1 MISETLKGVSH
12 VLNGFRLIQSRG
24 IKRYVAIP
32 TLINLILFSFAIWYG
47 YTEIDQFLDQK
58 LPDWLSWLEFIIK
71 PIFFITSLVVVFF
84 TFTIVANLFG
94 FPFNSVLSEKIEQN
108 LSHETNIKKSSEKKG
123 YLQLLKNAGL
133 GLGSELRKLLYMAT
147 RAIPLIII
155 TFIPGVNA
163 LAPFLWFLFSA
174 WMLAIEYLDY
184 PMGNHDLNFKQQLIV
199 IKEKRFLCLGMGAAL
214 LFMTITPI
222 LNFFAMPVGV
232 AAATSLW
239 TNHLKT
245 HCANIENIN

>member
-1 MISETLKGVSH
+1 MISDALKGVSH
-12 VLNGFRLIQSRG
+12 VLNGFRLIKLSGVR
-24 IKRYVAIP
+24 RFVVIP

-71 PIFFITSLVVVFF
+71 PIFFILSLVIIFF
-84 TFTIVANLFG
+84 TFTIIANILG
-94 FPFNSVLSEKIEQN
+94 FPFNSVLSEKIEQRIGQK
-108 LSHETNIKKSSEKKG
+108 NIIEAPANKKS
-123 YLQLLKNAGL
+123 YLDLLKSAGSGL
-133 GLGSELRKLLYMAT
+133 GNEMRKLFYMAG
-147 RAIPLIII
+147 RVIPLIII
-155 TFIPGVNA
+155 TIIPGLNA
-163 LAPFLWFLFSA
+163 FAPFLWFLFGA

-184 PMGNHDLNFKQQLIV
+184 PMGNHDMTFKQQLSI
-199 IKEKRFLCLGMGAAL
+199 IKEKRFLCLGMGAAI

-239 TNHLKT
+239 NEHI
-245 HCANIENIN
+245 CDQI